1 MLLRVIL
8 LIGALGAGGVA
19 AWLVVAARPEPVT
32 KVVVEPGLRQWTCWS
47 PPAIFCRRR
56 L

>member
-1 MLLRVIL
+1 

-32 KVVVEPGLRQWTCWS
+32 KVVVQPG
-47 PPAIFCRRR
+47 PATVDV
-56 L
+56 LVAAGDL